1 MILVVLVLAVT
12 IALSGG
18 FIVGVACGVVLERER
33 ANRQPPSPHE
43 VLAAVYEFPTP
54 RAILAELRG
63 PLPGR
68 RSIPE
73 ARGDWWGV

>member
-1 MILVVLVLAVT
+1 MTVLVLVLLLGCT

-18 FIVGVACGVVLERER
+18 FIVGVACGVLLERER

-43 VLAAVYEFPTP
+43 VLAEVYEFPTP

-68 RSIPE
+68 R
-73 ARGDWWGV
+73 A